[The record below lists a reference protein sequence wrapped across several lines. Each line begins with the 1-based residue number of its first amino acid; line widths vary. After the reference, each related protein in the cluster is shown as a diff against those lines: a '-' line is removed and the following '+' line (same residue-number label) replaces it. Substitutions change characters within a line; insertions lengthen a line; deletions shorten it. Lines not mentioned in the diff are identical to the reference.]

1 VEGGR
6 TPILPAARLKEIGY
20 SIAIYPGAGFLA
32 VAAALE
38 RVYSHLLQHGDTNGL
53 PAQESYG
60 FGRMCELMGFPEVWE
75 FDKKWARK
83 D

>member
-1 VEGGR
+1 M
-6 TPILPAARLKEIGY
+6 
-20 SIAIYPGAGFLA
+20 
-32 VAAALE
+32 
-38 RVYSHLLQHGDTNGL
+38 LQHGDTNGL